1 MTEGELK
8 KRIEVW
14 GELHKKIFRLSN
26 NVLLKSKSEAV
37 TEILKMPNA
46 HSPFEDVLQI
56 LEVLDE
62 AKQEFPKEDDF
73 MACEGDDDNC
83 LFNSTGEVFRLDSL
97 VNLGWVERHTLSN
110 F

>member
-73 MACEGDDDNC
+73 MACEGDDDNWV
-83 LFNSTGEVFRLDSL
+83 LLIGDFSNAIDNWLKKWFGE
-97 VNLGWVERHTLSN
+97 
-110 F
+110 